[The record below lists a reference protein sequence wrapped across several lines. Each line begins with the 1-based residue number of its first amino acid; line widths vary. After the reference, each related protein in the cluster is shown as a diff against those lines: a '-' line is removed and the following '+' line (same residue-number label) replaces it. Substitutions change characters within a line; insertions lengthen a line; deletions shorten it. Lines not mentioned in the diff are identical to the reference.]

1 MLDTNIGDP
10 DTMRQLQRI
19 TQDICL
25 QHARR
30 FPAKARHLLQQNQI
44 GLVMS
49 NHIDNSSEV
58 VAPIDPS
65 DALVYI
71 VSKNPY
77 IHKAVAGLSRLAK
90 FRSV

>member
-1 MLDTNIGDP
+1 
-10 DTMRQLQRI
+10 
-19 TQDICL
+19 
-25 QHARR
+25 
-30 FPAKARHLLQQNQI
+30 ARHLLQQNQI

-49 NHIDNSSEV
+49 YHIDNSSEV

-77 IHKAVAGLSRLAK
+77 IHKAVAGLSPLAK